1 MHLEMIQ
8 THSGFWTVIVDDR
21 FQPMLSPD
29 EALWVCAQALMGNVH
44 QYLRTYEQWK
54 EREVSLL
61 HSEMPEPIAALE
73 P

>member
-21 FQPMLSPD
+21 FQPMLCAD

-44 QYLRTYEQWK
+44 QYLQTYEEWK
-54 EREVSLL
+54 RREATLL
-61 HSEMPEPIAALE
+61 HSDLPEPVAALE
-73 P
+73 A